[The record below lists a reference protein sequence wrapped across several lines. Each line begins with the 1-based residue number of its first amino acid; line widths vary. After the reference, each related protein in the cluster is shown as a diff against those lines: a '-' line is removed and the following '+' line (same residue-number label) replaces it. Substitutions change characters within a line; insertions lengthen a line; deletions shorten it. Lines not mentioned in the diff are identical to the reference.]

1 MLILQ
6 LAEHALEPVDEYA
19 AVGDEFAVAI
29 ACRDTLEE
37 LGEDAALPV
46 TGGMWG

>member
-1 MLILQ
+1 MLPLQ

-29 ACRDTLEE
+29 TRLDALEE
-37 LGEDAALPV
+37 LGEDAVLPV
-46 TGGMWG
+46 AGGMWG